1 MLQPIPKII
10 AKGKYLGVER
20 QVECFLK
27 DSLLTIEIDG
37 EFNQEAQNDFI
48 TKLKKCPAI
57 GGTYYPPENSLLA
70 AYSVLESVFFDDGSV
85 PIIEAVGDIG
95 KIPTYDIEG
104 IVY

>member
-1 MLQPIPKII
+1 MSKII

-27 DSLLTIEIDG
+27 DGLLIVEIDG
-37 EFNQEAQNDFI
+37 EFNQEAQNDI
-48 TKLKKCPAI
+48 IIKLKKCPAL

-70 AYSVLESVFFDDGSV
+70 AYSVLENTFFDDS
-85 PIIEAVGDIG
+85 PIEIKTEGDIG
-95 KIPTYDIEG
+95 KIPTYDVDD

>member
-1 MLQPIPKII
+1 MSKII

-27 DSLLTIEIDG
+27 DGLLIVEIDG

-48 TKLKKCPAI
+48 IKLKKYPAL

-70 AYSVLESVFFDDGSV
+70 AYSVLENTFFDDS
-85 PIIEAVGDIG
+85 PIEIKTEGDIG
-95 KIPTYDIEG
+95 KIPTYDVDD

>member
-1 MLQPIPKII
+1 MPKII

-20 QVECFLK
+20 LVECFLK
-27 DSLLTIEIDG
+27 DGLLTIEIDG

-70 AYSVLESVFFDDGSV
+70 AYSVLESVFFDDGSI
-85 PIIEAVGDIG
+85 PTIEAIGDIG
-95 KIPTYDIEG
+95 KIPTYDLEG

>member
-1 MLQPIPKII
+1 MSKII

-27 DSLLTIEIDG
+27 DGLLIVEIDG

-48 TKLKKCPAI
+48 IKLKKCPAL

-70 AYSVLESVFFDDGSV
+70 AYSVLENTFFDDS
-85 PIIEAVGDIG
+85 P
-95 KIPTYDIEG
+95 IEG
-104 IVY
+104 LPDE

>member
-1 MLQPIPKII
+1 MPKII
-10 AKGKYLGVER
+10 AKGKYLGIER

-27 DSLLTIEIDG
+27 DGLLIVEIDG

-48 TKLKKCPAI
+48 IKLKKCPAL

-70 AYSVLESVFFDDGSV
+70 AYSVLENTFFDDS
-85 PIIEAVGDIG
+85 PIEIKTEGDIG
-95 KIPTYDIEG
+95 KIPTYDIDN

>member
-1 MLQPIPKII
+1 MPKII

-27 DSLLTIEIDG
+27 DGLLTIEIDG

-70 AYSVLESVFFDDGSV
+70 AYSVLENTFFDDS
-85 PIIEAVGDIG
+85 PIEIKTEGDIG
-95 KIPTYDIEG
+95 KIPTYDVDD

>member
-1 MLQPIPKII
+1 MSKII

-27 DSLLTIEIDG
+27 DSLLTKIDG
-37 EFNQEAQNDFI
+37 EFNQEAQNDFVS
-48 TKLKKCPAI
+48 KLKKCPAL

-70 AYSVLESVFFDDGSV
+70 AYSVLENTFFDDS
-85 PIIEAVGDIG
+85 PIEIKTEGDIG
-95 KIPTYDIEG
+95 KIPTYDIDN

>member
-1 MLQPIPKII
+1 MSKII

-27 DSLLTIEIDG
+27 DGLLIVEIDG

-48 TKLKKCPAI
+48 IKLKKCPAL

-70 AYSVLESVFFDDGSV
+70 AYSVLENTFFDDS
-85 PIIEAVGDIG
+85 PIEIKTEGDIAERG
-95 KIPTYDIEG
+95 CKKSC
-104 IVY
+104 V

>member
-1 MLQPIPKII
+1 MSKII

-27 DSLLTIEIDG
+27 DGLLIVEIDG

-48 TKLKKCPAI
+48 IKLKKCPAL

-70 AYSVLESVFFDDGSV
+70 AYSVLENTFFDDS
-85 PIIEAVGDIG
+85 PIEIKTEGDIG
-95 KIPTYDIEG
+95 KIPTYDVDD